1 MVVSSERV
9 YNCIG
14 YREDRNDEL
23 PTLLQYYPM
32 EKYNPTFKKDAK
44 KYESELQ
51 GLLEKGSEMALH
63 MDLWGTKNDYIKLR
77 ELQMATGEEV
87 DFNESYMAIMGRVE
101 EGYVFSVIEAP
112 YGFSRENLKERAE
125 RMNASLLNAEE
136 INACDIG
143 IKTLRLERNNCLFK
157 LNPKLTL
164 LFRDEASPDPLD
176 SIWEIET
183 ARDIEYDLEKMKFY
197 TAIDE
202 TGNEVAIPF
211 KNNGGF
217 LVTGVPGSGKSASF
231 LPLLT
236 SMLYQDAIELTLVDG
251 KTAPSELD
259 DFREYGLADVYKL
272 KVNEGERNF
281 EEILE
286 VLKEFDE
293 GLAKRADEFKEKY
306 NVTNFWDIPID
317 ERPKMKMLVIDECQV
332 FFNTTGKKTD
342 EKKLIEQITATVEN
356 SVRIGRAYG
365 GMVCLSTQKPSRNSM
380 PSDLRDNCAL
390 RVALQTKTQEAE
402 RMILGERSGEEPDRL
417 LATKIGKKPGVAITE
432 NEGGDRER
440 IRFVFYR
447 YENFIEDLREIKE
460 EKRRKMM
467 SK

>member
-1 MVVSSERV
+1 
-9 YNCIG
+9 I
-14 YREDRNDEL
+14 
-23 PTLLQYYPM
+23 
-32 EKYNPTFKKDAK
+32 
-44 KYESELQ
+44 
-51 GLLEKGSEMALH
+51 ALH

-251 KTAPSELD
+251 
-259 DFREYGLADVYKL
+259 
-272 KVNEGERNF
+272 
-281 EEILE
+281 
-286 VLKEFDE
+286 
-293 GLAKRADEFKEKY
+293 
-306 NVTNFWDIPID
+306 
-317 ERPKMKMLVIDECQV
+317 
-332 FFNTTGKKTD
+332 
-342 EKKLIEQITATVEN
+342 
-356 SVRIGRAYG
+356 
-365 GMVCLSTQKPSRNSM
+365 
-380 PSDLRDNCAL
+380 
-390 RVALQTKTQEAE
+390 
-402 RMILGERSGEEPDRL
+402 
-417 LATKIGKKPGVAITE
+417 
-432 NEGGDRER
+432 
-440 IRFVFYR
+440 
-447 YENFIEDLREIKE
+447 
-460 EKRRKMM
+460 
-467 SK
+467 